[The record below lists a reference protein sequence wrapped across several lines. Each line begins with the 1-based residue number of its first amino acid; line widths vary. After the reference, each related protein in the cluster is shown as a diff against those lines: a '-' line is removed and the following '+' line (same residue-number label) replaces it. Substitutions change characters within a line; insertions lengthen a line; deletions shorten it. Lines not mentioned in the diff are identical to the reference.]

1 MTCPVLSVATAPF
14 PVAAFSSTPPVPS
27 QMMSSNI
34 QKVCLI
40 CGLGGGG
47 IGDNVAKKFSSE
59 GYKIAMLARTKY
71 V

>member
-1 MTCPVLSVATAPF
+1 MIG
-14 PVAAFSSTPPVPS
+14 SS
-27 QMMSSNI
+27 I

-59 GYKIAMLARTKY
+59 GYKVAMLARSKY